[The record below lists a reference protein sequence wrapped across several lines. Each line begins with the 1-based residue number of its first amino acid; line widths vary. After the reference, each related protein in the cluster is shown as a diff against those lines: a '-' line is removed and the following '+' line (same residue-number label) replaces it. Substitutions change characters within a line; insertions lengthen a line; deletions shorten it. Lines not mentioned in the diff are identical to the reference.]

1 MKTIKFKSFTSCSC
15 GNCYFLGIFDETDA
29 CEAGVL
35 IDAGYSPRRL
45 KKELAREGLAME
57 DFSAMLVTH
66 DHNDHIRSLGSYC
79 KHIRVPVWT
88 PPELARAL
96 AHHFITGDYYPFCRR
111 ELAAGW
117 NEIVPGRIQAQ
128 YFAVPHDASST
139 FGYALMLDG
148 YKFVIM
154 TDIGR
159 MVPQAMSFAKQAD
172 TVVIESNYDLEMLR
186 HGPYPKILQD
196 RICGGHGHLSNV
208 ECAEALREFV
218 HPGLRNIFLCHLS
231 EHNNTPELAYQT
243 SFEVL
248 KELYTPCAPSRGM
261 AGYSL
266 ARTGVEPGDVLQECR
281 IPRLCPLPRMTPSPM
296 FIL

>member
-1 MKTIKFKSFTSCSC
+1 MKTIKFKSFSSGSC
-15 GNCYFLGIFDETDA
+15 GNCYFLGIFNEIEA

-35 IDAGYSPRRL
+35 IDAGFSPRRL
-45 KKELAREGLAME
+45 KKELEREGLCFD
-57 DFSAMLVTH
+57 DFAGLLITH

-79 KHIRVPVWT
+79 KHVRKPVWT
-88 PPELARAL
+88 PPELSGAL
-96 AHHFITGDYYPFCRR
+96 SRHFITGEYYGPCRR
-111 ELAAGW
+111 VLGPGW
-117 NEIVPGRIQAQ
+117 NEIVPGRIRVQ
-128 YFAVPHDASST
+128 YFSVPHDASFT
-139 FGYALMLDG
+139 CGYALMLDD

-159 MVPQAMSFAKQAD
+159 MVPQALAFARQAD

-186 HGPYPKILQD
+186 HGPYPKDLQD

-208 ECAEALREFV
+208 ECAQALREFV

-243 SFEVL
+243 SSDVL
-248 KELYTPCAPSRGM
+248 RELYAPSEGM
-261 AGYSL
+261 ADG
-266 ARTGVEPGDVLQECR
+266 R

-296 FIL
+296 FVL